1 MKKTLMIVGVALL
14 GQAVMGNAANAATDM
29 TAYFKP
35 MLAGCSYPAMGDG
48 IPAKYKAAVAN
59 KKVKGNPKVEGEDV
73 ITTYTFKNATA
84 FGQPLLKAEY
94 LQGYEWG
101 HMKLYFKNA
110 SFTNLRSQFK
120 PPKAEEGFTLYKNN
134 PQGYDYSADGTIYT
148 VLTLDKKERSI
159 MCSSGV

>member
-1 MKKTLMIVGVALL
+1 MIVGVALL
-14 GQAVMGNAANAATDM
+14 GQAAMGNAANAATDM

-35 MLAGCSYPAMGDG
+35 MLAGCDYPAMGNG

-84 FGQPLLKAEY
+84 FGQPLLKAEH

-120 PPKAEEGFTLYKNN
+120 PPKAEEGFTLHENN
-134 PQGYDYSADGTIYT
+134 AQGYDYSADGTIYT
-148 VLTLDKKERSI
+148 ELTFDKKEKSI
-159 MCSSGV
+159 LCSSGI

>member
-1 MKKTLMIVGVALL
+1 MIVGMALL

-35 MLAGCSYPAMGDG
+35 MLAGCDYPIMSEG

-59 KKVKGNPKVEGEDV
+59 KKVKGNSESDGEV
-73 ITTYTFKNATA
+73 YTTYTFKNATA

-94 LQGYEWG
+94 LQGMEWG

-110 SFTNLRSQFK
+110 SFTTLRSQFK
-120 PPKAEEGFTLYKNN
+120 PPKDDGGIKLNKSNA
-134 PQGYDYSADGTIYT
+134 QGYDHSADGTLYT
-148 VLTLDKKERSI
+148 ELKFDKKEKSI
-159 MCSSGV
+159 MCSSGT

>member
-35 MLAGCSYPAMGDG
+35 MLAGCDYPIISEG

-59 KKVKGNPKVEGEDV
+59 KKVKGNSESDGEV
-73 ITTYTFKNATA
+73 YTTYTFKNATA

-94 LQGYEWG
+94 LQGMEWG
-101 HMKLYFKNA
+101 GLKLYFKDTK
-110 SFTNLRSQFK
+110 FMTLRPQFK
-120 PPKAEEGFTLYKNN
+120 PPKLEGNLKVVKNN
-134 PQGYDYSADGTIYT
+134 ALGYEVNGESYT
-148 VLTLDKKERSI
+148 VLEFNKTKKTIS
-159 MCSSGV
+159 CDAGYGG

>member
-1 MKKTLMIVGVALL
+1 MIVSVALL
-14 GQAVMGNAANAATDM
+14 GQAVMGNAASAATDM

-35 MLAGCSYPAMGDG
+35 MMAGCDYPAISEG

-101 HMKLYFKNA
+101 HMKLYFKDTK
-110 SFTNLRSQFK
+110 FMTLRPQFK
-120 PPKAEEGFTLYKNN
+120 TPKLEGNVKVVKNN
-134 PQGYDYSADGTIYT
+134 ALGYEVNGEYYTALEFNKTNKTIT
-148 VLTLDKKERSI
+148 CDI
-159 MCSSGV
+159 